1 MSSKVSFPRESA
13 ENLKQLQSEVWYFVY
28 VSAPKKIKVSY
39 NGYVTMHLHI

>member
-28 VSAPKKIKVSY
+28 GSAPNKSKFRIMV
-39 NGYVTMHLHI
+39 M

>member
-28 VSAPKKIKVSY
+28 GSVPNKSKFLIMV
-39 NGYVTMHLHI
+39 M